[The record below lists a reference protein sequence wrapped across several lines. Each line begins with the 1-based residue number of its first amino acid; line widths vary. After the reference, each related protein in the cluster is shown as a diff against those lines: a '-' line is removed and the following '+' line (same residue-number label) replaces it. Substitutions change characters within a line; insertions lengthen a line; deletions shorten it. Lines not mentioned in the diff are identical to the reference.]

1 MTNQVAT
8 TTNNEEKIWEKPWS
22 YNEMK
27 AQSTTWSLAGDSGVI
42 LILKLILKIFN
53 FYLNN
58 FFQLL
63 LNLKQ
68 FSENLISKSVEIEK
82 KLQQLNHSEKVKTK
96 FLIQFTKNLYYKI

>member
-1 MTNQVAT
+1 MTNQVGT

-68 FSENLISKSVEIEK
+68 FLSRDEIKITNISNSLMLNFYKELI
-82 KLQQLNHSEKVKTK
+82 N
-96 FLIQFTKNLYYKI
+96 N